1 VPNVT
6 SSDLTRAQ
14 KLDVGKALLARLVAR
29 QQNGPK
35 EEALDGFIPPLNDA
49 VERLATH
56 VGGKV
61 EADAAR
67 KAQLLRLEKAD
78 SEVDTWLRHH
88 ESFIDVEA
96 NRRFS
101 PHADAARTLH
111 DAAFPDGISHV
122 DAYIPDENRLC
133 RDAITALRSPEHA
146 ATVAAIELPAP
157 WTAKWEAALDESDV
171 AFTEVQ
177 KARETKASH
186 VGEGRDAEAD
196 FVELMV
202 RLRRYMDMDA
212 RAPRADK
219 LKQAENRELLQPLLD
234 TLKKLQTEKA
244 ARASRRND
252 DKPAET

>member
-1 VPNVT
+1 MASVT
-6 SSDLTRAQ
+6 ASDLSRAQ
-14 KLDVGKALLARLVAR
+14 KLDVGKAILARLVAR
-29 QQNGPK
+29 QQMGPK
-35 EEALDGFIPPLNDA
+35 EDALDGFIPPLNDA
-49 VERLATH
+49 VERLSTH

-67 KAQLLRLEKAD
+67 KAQLLRLERAD
-78 SEVDTWLRHH
+78 SEVDAWLRHH

-96 NRRFS
+96 NHRFS
-101 PHADAARTLH
+101 PHAEAARALH

-133 RDAITALRSPEHA
+133 RHAIAVLASPEHA
-146 ATVAAIELPAP
+146 PTVAAIELPTA
-157 WTAKWEAALDESDV
+157 WTSKWQAALDESDA
-171 AFTEVQ
+171 AFSEVQ

-202 RLRRYMDMDA
+202 RLRRYMDA

-234 TLKKLQTEKA
+234 ALKKLQTEKA
-244 ARASRRND
+244 ARASRRKD
-252 DKPAET
+252 DKPAGT